1 MIGSRALLVLAS
13 CIAMVGCA
21 HRAPAR
27 ETGSTADALRIVLDG
42 HVREFLPCMDGSTLR
57 VEIDFSVSP
66 EGRAKDVT
74 VRQGSDVMKA
84 CVEKVVAGISFPELM
99 TDGKPVLWW
108 FEVGY

>member
-1 MIGSRALLVLAS
+1 MIA
-13 CIAMVGCA
+13 CA

-27 ETGSTADALRIVLDG
+27 ETNESLVEALGSVMDE

-74 VRQGSDVMKA
+74 VRQGSDALKA
-84 CVEKVVAGISFPELM
+84 CAEKVVAGISFPEQFK
-99 TDGKPVLWW
+99 TETASWW
-108 FEVGY
+108 FEVDY